1 VSHQIISLLVPTISI
16 KILANRFVKHQN
28 KKQEQIIGTNMPANG
43 LALNQLNPVMPIP
56 GFKKNAPMNA
66 IQAKNQMVV
75 GLFQLTYADISA

>member
-1 VSHQIISLLVPTISI
+1 
-16 KILANRFVKHQN
+16 
-28 KKQEQIIGTNMPANG
+28 MPANG